1 MVEPTRVVFISVI
14 IGFSVFGGTDR
25 AMAQEG
31 AGPDWGACDAEAAGE
46 WIHAASEILR
56 RNPF

>member
-1 MVEPTRVVFISVI
+1 VI

-31 AGPDWGACDAEAAGE
+31 AGPDWVACDAEAAGE
-46 WIHAASEILR
+46 WIHAAGEILR